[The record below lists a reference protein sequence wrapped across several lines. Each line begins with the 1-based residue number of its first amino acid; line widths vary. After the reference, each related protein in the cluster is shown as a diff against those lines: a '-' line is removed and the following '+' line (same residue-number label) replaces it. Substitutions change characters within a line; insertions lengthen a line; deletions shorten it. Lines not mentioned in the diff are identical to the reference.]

1 VDPERR
7 RSARLAFAGV
17 AELSVA
23 EPSRHIIAAATTLS
37 RFGCFIK
44 TAVSFVSG
52 REVNV
57 RITSEEDQF
66 NASGE
71 VAYELPGI
79 GIGVAFGALS
89 PKDRTVLE
97 HWLCEPSQAYVM
109 SISDQLSVRMRMA
122 FLNDFPVELTCPECQ
137 HKSLARISVLKGERS
152 HTFPC
157 GHTWERERFAE
168 DVATAERDLDRVIRK
183 IVDPSSLEK

>member
-1 VDPERR
+1 VDPDRR
-7 RSARLAFAGV
+7 RSGRLAFAGV

-44 TAVSFVSG
+44 TAVSFVSS

-66 NASGE
+66 SASGE
-71 VAYELPGI
+71 VIYELPGI
-79 GIGVAFGALS
+79 GIGVAFGPLS
-89 PKDRTVLE
+89 LKDQTILE
-97 HWLCEPSQAYVM
+97 HWLSEPRQM
-109 SISDQLSVRMRMA
+109 GFKDISDQRAVRIRMA

-137 HKSLARISVLKGERS
+137 HKSLARISALKCERS
-152 HTFPC
+152 YTFPC
-157 GHTWERERFAE
+157 GHTWERERFVE
-168 DVATAERDLDRVIRK
+168 DIATAERDSDQVIRK
-183 IVDPSSLEK
+183 MVDPK